1 MNYKDVSD
9 YELLYLIEDE
19 DECYINILFDKYM
32 PVINSICK
40 KYNVLFEC
48 KKIDY
53 DEVHQEAMI
62 AFYDAIRSF
71 SSQKNVVF
79 YSYVVVC
86 IENRLK
92 DYIRKIYRNKY
103 TMLENAI
110 SLDYEIGDNIVLE
123 DILLSNSD
131 IWQSIVLSDVF
142 EKLIEFK
149 NTLTDR
155 EAQVFELRMNGFSY
169 NEISTLLD
177 IKSKNIYSYIKQIR
191 RKVKKS
197 SIVDCFF

>member
-1 MNYKDVSD
+1 
-9 YELLYLIEDE
+9 
-19 DECYINILFDKYM
+19 
-32 PVINSICK
+32 
-40 KYNVLFEC
+40 
-48 KKIDY
+48 
-53 DEVHQEAMI
+53 
-62 AFYDAIRSF
+62 
-71 SSQKNVVF
+71 
-79 YSYVVVC
+79 
-86 IENRLK
+86 
-92 DYIRKIYRNKY
+92 
-103 TMLENAI
+103 MLENAI

-197 SIVDCFF
+197 PIVDCFF